1 MLQQLRA
8 QSELTTH
15 DIVSNY
21 DDDDLEAYFYSKTA
35 IKKENRGGE
44 RHESLLYREKGEQ
57 HTLFFFFTF
66 SEGGGGLSL
75 FLQRIHKRIPQCA
88 DKDIFPPVKTRRDF
102 SVTKKTHDDT
112 MTQKAAPFANT
123 Q

>member
-35 IKKENRGGE
+35 IKKENRGG
-44 RHESLLYREKGEQ
+44 RDTRVCYIEKKGSNT
-57 HTLFFFFTF
+57 HYFFFF